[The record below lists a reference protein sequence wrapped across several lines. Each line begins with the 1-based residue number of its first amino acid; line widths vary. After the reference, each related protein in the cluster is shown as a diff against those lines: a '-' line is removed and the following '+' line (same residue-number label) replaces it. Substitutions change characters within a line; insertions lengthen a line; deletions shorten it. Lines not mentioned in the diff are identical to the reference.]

1 MDTPRALLRPLLTP
15 RIQTVVERLYRETLA
30 EDPAA
35 REAASKLGLFSD
47 ADAGFYPAMRNA
59 RLPVVPEFAALLHVL
74 ARTTGARLVVEF
86 GTSFGVSTICLA
98 AALRDNGG
106 GRVVTTELVPEKARQ
121 AHLNLVEAG
130 LEDLVDIR
138 VGDARSTLAD
148 AFDRPIDML
157 FLDATKGLYLQILK
171 LVEPQL
177 RAGALVISD
186 RSDLDEDPTVRDA
199 GYLAYLGDTA
209 NGYRFSSVGTRAL
222 GRSFEHAIA
231 VRC

>member
-1 MDTPRALLRPLLTP
+1 MDTSRALLRPLLTP

-35 REAASKLGLFSD
+35 REAASKLGLLSD

-74 ARTTGARLVVEF
+74 ARATGARLVVEF

-121 AHLNLVEAG
+121 AHLNLIEAG

-138 VGDARSTLAD
+138 VGDARSTLAE

-177 RAGALVISD
+177 RTGALVISD

-199 GYLAYLGDTA
+199 GYLAHVCDPA
-209 NGYRFSSVGTRAL
+209 NGYRFSSIGTRAL
-222 GRSFEHAIA
+222 GRGFEHAIA